1 MKKFF
6 CFLLIFASIF
16 SFTPFHPLRGQ
27 IAERHFVVVSPRC
40 AIESVPFE
48 LRIRAFNSMGQIDTS
63 FAGYVP
69 ASGLKQRIKGKD
81 IPLEK
86 IGPFLHGEAAVRG
99 VIFRHAGSK
108 SFVLKESGE
117 TFTVHLRIIPGFLS
131 LLPPIL
137 AILLALILRQ
147 VFISL
152 FAGIWLGATFLWGYN
167 PLLGILRLLDHYI
180 VGSLADPNH
189 ASIVLF
195 SLTLGGM
202 VGIISHSG
210 GTQGIVKKLSNF
222 ASKPKGGQIA
232 AWAMGVFIFF
242 DDYANTLIV
251 GNTMRPITDRV
262 RISRE
267 KLSYIVDSTAAPVAS
282 IAVISTWIGFE
293 LGLIQSVF
301 QQLNINQNIYLIFL
315 QTIPYRFYS
324 VLAIIFVFLVALF
337 GRDFGPMLKAEKR
350 ARKTGKVLRPGGI
363 PLSDLTLTQTT
374 APEGAPLRWPNAV
387 VPIFVVIFVTI
398 IGLWYNGKE
407 NLIAQGVTGHSIRMI
422 IGASN
427 SFEVLMWSSFAGAF
441 TAGVLAIS
449 QKILTLRQ
457 TFDAWISGTKSMVYA
472 MVILVFA
479 WSISKICEDLHTA
492 DYVVAITRGILSP
505 RLLPIITFVISAFIS
520 FATGTSWGTMSILM
534 PIVVPMAY
542 KFSQEMFLPP
552 EISTAIL
559 IGTIASVLSG
569 SVFGDHCSPISDT
582 TIMSSMASG
591 SDHVDHVR
599 TQIPY
604 ALLVAGV
611 AIAAG
616 YLPAGYGFNSFISIS
631 IGILLLIGFLFLFGK
646 KINQTT

>member
-1 MKKFF
+1 MKKSFYP
-6 CFLLIFASIF
+6 LLIFASIF
-16 SFTPFHPLRGQ
+16 LLIFSHPLRAQ
-27 IAERHFVVVSPRC
+27 TVEHHFTIISPIC
-40 AIESVPFE
+40 AIKNVPFK
-48 LRIRAFNSMGQIDTS
+48 LRIRTLNSMGQIDTS
-63 FAGYVP
+63 FAGYVS
-69 ASGLKQRIKGKD
+69 ARGLKQSIRGEIVT
-81 IPLEK
+81 LEK
-86 IGPFLHGEAAVRG
+86 IGPFLRGETTVRG
-99 VIFRHAGSK
+99 VIFHRAGSK
-108 SFVLKESGE
+108 SFVLKNGGKTS
-117 TFTVHLRIIPGFLS
+117 TVHLRVIPGILS

-167 PLLGILRLLDHYI
+167 PLLGLLRLLDHYI
-180 VGSLADPNH
+180 VNSLADPNH

-195 SLTLGGM
+195 SMTLGGM
-202 VGIISHSG
+202 VGIISRSG

-222 ASKPKGGQIA
+222 ASKPRGGQIA

-324 VLAIIFVFLVALF
+324 VLAIIFVLSIALL

-363 PLSDLTLTQTT
+363 PLSDLTLTRIT
-374 APEGAPLRWPNAV
+374 APEGTPLRWPNAV
-387 VPIFVVIFVTI
+387 LPIFVVIFVTI
-398 IGLWYNGKE
+398 IGLWYNGRE
-407 NLIAQGVTGHSIRMI
+407 NLMVQGATDHSIRMI
-422 IGASN
+422 IGAAN
-427 SFEVLMWSSFAGAF
+427 SFTVLMWSSFAGVF

-457 TFDAWISGTKSMVYA
+457 TLDAWISGMKSMVYA

-492 DYVVAITRGILSP
+492 DYVVSITRGILSP
-505 RLLPIITFVISAFIS
+505 RLLPLITFLISAFIS

-542 KFSQEMFLPP
+542 KFSQETLLSP
-552 EISTAIL
+552 EASTAIL

-611 AIAAG
+611 AIAVG
-616 YLPAGYGFNSFISIS
+616 YLPAGYGFNPFISIP
-631 IGILLLIGFLFLFGK
+631 IAILLLIGFLLLFGK
-646 KINQTT
+646 KINQTS